1 MVKILETFKTGTTT
15 LGIIAKDSIVLA
27 SDMKGT
33 MGYLASNSDV
43 TKIYKINN
51 YLAITIAGG
60 VGDALVLIRHLKVQ
74 ANLYELEHKRS
85 MNTKSCGTLLSNILN
100 GSKGMP
106 FFTQFILAG
115 WVDVPSM
122 YSMDMGGGMI
132 EEKKYTAS
140 GSGTELALSV
150 LDSNYKENITTA
162 DAIKLAKD
170 AISAA
175 KKRDVMSGGDG
186 IKIVVIK
193 KDGIEELPIAKYD

>member
-1 MVKILETFKTGTTT
+1 LETLKTGTTT

-43 TKIYKINN
+43 TKIYKINDH
-51 YLAITIAGG
+51 LAITIAGG

-106 FFTQFILAG
+106 FYTQFILAG
-115 WVDVPSM
+115 WVNIPSM

-140 GSGTELALSV
+140 GSGTELALSIM
-150 LDSNYKENITTA
+150 DSNYKDNMTTA

-175 KKRDVMSGGDG
+175 KKRDIASGGDG
-186 IKIVVIK
+186 IRIMVIK
-193 KDGIEELPIAKYD
+193 KEGIEELPIAKYD

>member
-1 MVKILETFKTGTTT
+1 METLKTGTTT

-43 TKIYKINN
+43 TKIYKINDH
-51 YLAITIAGG
+51 LAITIAGG

-106 FFTQFILAG
+106 FYTQFILAG
-115 WVDVPSM
+115 WVNIPSM

-140 GSGTELALSV
+140 GSGTELALSIM
-150 LDSNYKENITTA
+150 DSNYKDNMTTA

-175 KKRDVMSGGDG
+175 KKRDIASGGDG
-186 IKIVVIK
+186 IRIMVIK
-193 KDGIEELPIAKYD
+193 KEGIEELPIAKYD